1 MTRGVDHRDIVKM
14 KRDIQRKDIAVGKD
28 DTIRLKINLLPKPKL
43 NNIVLPIPIA
53 RGVDHRNVQLES
65 RKQESHSKA
74 NSQFTKSNFR
84 TIDDRSSNS
93 GYLKSIS

>member
-1 MTRGVDHRDIVKM
+1 MRGVDHRHIVQM

-28 DTIRLKINLLPKPKL
+28 DTIRLKVNLLPKPKI
-43 NNIVLPIPIA
+43 NNISLPIPIA
-53 RGVDHRNVQLES
+53 RGVDHRNIQLES
-65 RKQESHSKA
+65 RKQDSHSKA

-84 TIDDRSSNS
+84 NVDDRSSDS